1 MLLFLLTLI
10 YGCDAVSLN
19 KFIGTHQGNATTMKS
34 MGFLQNIEADPK
46 KFVSEAEQ
54 LDPAA
59 LANVIGLLEELL
71 LSSQT
76 REDHL
81 VGQLQDANDALDVAN
96 DHVLD
101 AEDDLVAAQA
111 RTTAAIAAV
120 GSANQVLSTAQQE
133 QTAAEAAQAA
143 VEADLEAKR
152 QVHTQKQTEQ
162 GNAQTAHDDEIASL
176 NNEQQI
182 IQEVIDML
190 NGLPD
195 ANVNTWEVVGVAET
209 NTNVDS
215 AFWNNVCGNFDDLT
229 VSDTIRVEM
238 GEVKDYFHPTSSIS
252 MCEFLITQQYSWSAT
267 EDGTYVQPIMYGS
280 HYGGSAR
287 HWPEHIDGDGRLY
300 LSFWGDGGSNG
311 GCCHYKSINYGG
323 AVDTAG
329 WGKAFTLS
337 VKYA

>member
-19 KFIGTHQGNATTMKS
+19 KFIGTHQGNATTMNS
-34 MGFLQNIEADPK
+34 MGFLQTIEADPK

-81 VGQLQDANDALDVAN
+81 VGELQDANDALDVAN
-96 DHVLD
+96 NHVLD
-101 AEDDLVAAQA
+101 AEDDLVAAQD

-120 GSANQVLSTAQQE
+120 SSANQVLSDAQQE

-143 VEADLEAKR
+143 VEADLDAKR

-190 NGLPD
+190 KGLPD
-195 ANVNTWEVVGVAET
+195 ANVATWQLVAHSGS
-209 NTNVDS
+209 NTNVDA
-215 AFWNNVCGNFDDLT
+215 AFWNSVCGNFNDLT
-229 VSDTIRVEM
+229 VSDTILVEM
-238 GEVKDYFHPTSSIS
+238 GQVKDYFHPTSSIT
-252 MCEFLITQQYSWSAT
+252 MCQFLLTQQYTWSAT
-267 EDGTYVQPIMYGS
+267 EDGTYVAPNMYGG
-280 HYGGSAR
+280 HYGGSQGN
-287 HWPEHIDGDGRLY
+287 WPHSIDGRTY
-300 LSFWGDGGSNG
+300 LSFWGGGGANG
-311 GCCHYKSINYGG
+311 GCCHYTSTNYGG
-323 AVDTAG
+323 AADGAA
-329 WGKAFTLS
+329 WHREFTLS

>member
-19 KFIGTHQGNATTMKS
+19 KFIGTHQGNATTMNS
-34 MGFLQNIEADPK
+34 MGFLETIEADPK

-81 VGQLQDANDALDVAN
+81 VGELQDANDALDVAN
-96 DHVLD
+96 GHVLD
-101 AEDDLVAAQA
+101 AEDDLVAAQG
-111 RTTAAIAAV
+111 RTADAIAAV
-120 GSANQVLSTAQQE
+120 GNANQVLSDAQQE

-195 ANVNTWEVVGVAET
+195 ANVDTWQVVAVSLT
-209 NTNVDS
+209 HSNVNA
-215 AFWNNVCGNFDDLT
+215 AFYSNVCENFHDLT
-229 VSDTIRVEM
+229 VSDTILVEM
-238 GEVKDYFHPTSSIS
+238 GEVKDFFHPLSSIS
-252 MCEFLITQQYSWSAT
+252 MCQFLITQQYTWSAT
-267 EDGTYVQPIMYGS
+267 EDGTYVQVPRYGG
-280 HYGGSAR
+280 HYGGSQGG
-287 HWPEHIDGDGRLY
+287 WPSDGRTY
-300 LSFWGDGGSNG
+300 LSFWGGNGPNG
-311 GCCHYKSINYGG
+311 GCCHYKSNNYGG
-323 AVDTAG
+323 AADGAA
-329 WGKAFTLS
+329 WGREFTVS